1 MNYQQKLDVAQNQNT
16 PTNVLEALATDK
28 DHDVRYKVATNPNTS
43 ANALETLATD
53 EDHDVRYNAA
63 MNPST
68 TEIVKRL
75 YLMTEAQLYS

>member
-16 PTNVLEALATDK
+16 PTNVLEA
-28 DHDVRYKVATNPNTS
+28 
-43 ANALETLATD
+43 LATD